1 MASAL
6 RAVVNVVAV
15 VCFSMCCRFA
25 YAQGQL
31 HMGPVADPKT
41 ENRSGVW
48 GKFLENS
55 MQK

>member
-1 MASAL
+1 
-6 RAVVNVVAV
+6 
-15 VCFSMCCRFA
+15 
-25 YAQGQL
+25 
-31 HMGPVADPKT
+31 MGPVADPKT